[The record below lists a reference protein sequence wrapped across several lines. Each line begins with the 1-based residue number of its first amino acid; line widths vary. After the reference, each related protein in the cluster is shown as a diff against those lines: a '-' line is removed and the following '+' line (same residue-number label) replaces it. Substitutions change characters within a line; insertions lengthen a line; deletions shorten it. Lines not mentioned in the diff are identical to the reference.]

1 MKRINDRMMPN
12 FGGPS
17 FHPAVHANWH
27 LDTATAEAKV
37 NTLYES
43 LDTDRKSTFYLNEE
57 IEISSND
64 KSKLKEIIGK
74 NRIPDYE
81 TRSVWFDLEKPI
93 DILDGKAINPVVSL
107 QVKGVVFDE
116 AVPPKSY
123 GGVGWRS
130 EYYFADKDSYLR
142 GFQLPQ
148 EASGYCTMCEAVN
161 EFIFCREASKRMEGT
176 NVEVPLAIA
185 WGEFENG
192 SFDGDQFGYVVL
204 GLPELIPGRDTP
216 YYEALTELSSNKN
229 FSPMKQVLTRR
240 ANAMS
245 TMHKSGLVAPFRHF
259 GNMSLTRTGNT
270 FMHDLG
276 DRRALTIEQTLNVDQ
291 FIAETFANL
300 SSALTPADIVIP
312 GAKRYEEASKAIK
325 ENLEAYTKATLTGY
339 YGENSD
345 LIDIPFDEIENTFF
359 FAFEKPLNSKESIFS
374 QGHYNTLNQW
384 LKSI

>member
-123 GGVGWRS
+123 GGVGWGS
-130 EYYFADKDSYLR
+130 E
-142 GFQLPQ
+142 
-148 EASGYCTMCEAVN
+148 
-161 EFIFCREASKRMEGT
+161 
-176 NVEVPLAIA
+176 
-185 WGEFENG
+185 
-192 SFDGDQFGYVVL
+192 
-204 GLPELIPGRDTP
+204 
-216 YYEALTELSSNKN
+216 
-229 FSPMKQVLTRR
+229 
-240 ANAMS
+240 
-245 TMHKSGLVAPFRHF
+245 
-259 GNMSLTRTGNT
+259 
-270 FMHDLG
+270 
-276 DRRALTIEQTLNVDQ
+276 
-291 FIAETFANL
+291 
-300 SSALTPADIVIP
+300 
-312 GAKRYEEASKAIK
+312 
-325 ENLEAYTKATLTGY
+325 
-339 YGENSD
+339 
-345 LIDIPFDEIENTFF
+345 
-359 FAFEKPLNSKESIFS
+359 
-374 QGHYNTLNQW
+374 
-384 LKSI
+384 